1 MAIIYSLMH
10 IQNQFLTLIKH
21 FTNVLGELHT
31 VITITNFLILIKLA
45 LNLSTKRKSFSLG
58 HLEIVTLPLPLIQA
72 TLSSQ
77 KITLLPLKSSNV
89 VKKNL
94 FLVMCLE
101 QPQSKC
107 HSLGVVALRVV
118 NTTLHLS
125 LAFLT

>member
-45 LNLSTKRKSFSLG
+45 LNLSTTRKSFSLG